1 MQETYRKSVTLVLGG
16 VRSGKSRFA
25 QQLAMRAGS
34 VAFIATAQYSDL
46 EMEAKIARH
55 RQERPANW
63 HTIEEPV
70 KLPCVLKEIGNSYD
84 LLLIDCLTLFAANL
98 LEEESKGANLENRID
113 SFCHAVNETKA
124 SIVLVSNEVGS
135 GVVPEYALGR
145 RYRDLLGEL
154 NQRVAALADNV
165 LLMVAGLPLVLK
177 GHLEVEA

>member
-25 QQLAMRAGS
+25 QQLAMRAQS
-34 VAFIATAQYSDL
+34 VAFIATAQYTDA

-55 RQERPANW
+55 QQERPAAW
-63 HTIEEPV
+63 RTVEEP
-70 KLPCVLKEIGNSYD
+70 LELHGVLQENSERYD
-84 LLLIDCLTLFAANL
+84 LLLIDCLTFFASNL
-98 LEEESKGANLENRID
+98 LEAESKESNLERRIEA
-113 SFCHAVNETKA
+113 FCQALTAAKS

-135 GVVPEYALGR
+135 GVVPEYASGR
-145 RYRDLLGEL
+145 RYRDLLGEI

-177 GHLEVEA
+177 GRLEVGA